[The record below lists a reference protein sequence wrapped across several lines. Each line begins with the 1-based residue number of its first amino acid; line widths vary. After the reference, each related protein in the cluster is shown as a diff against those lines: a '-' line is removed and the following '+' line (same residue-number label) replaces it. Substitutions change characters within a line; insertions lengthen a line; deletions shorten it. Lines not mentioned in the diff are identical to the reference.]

1 MDPRYRPPVPWGRV
15 IPGDEVNGGVEWWL
29 VVSVEGGVYTLQSL
43 KTPSWRTTVE
53 PPDPEALVERRMG
66 KALAASH
73 ARRFYS
79 DPKPEPIF
87 PNYPLELLP
96 QGPPLPE
103 EWRT

>member
-1 MDPRYRPPVPWGRV
+1 MDPRYRPPVPWRKV
-15 IPGDEVNGGVEWWL
+15 IPGDEVKDRDGRWWL
-29 VVSVEGGVYTLQSL
+29 VLAKAEGVYTLQSL
-43 KTPSWRTTVE
+43 KVPSWRFRYE
-53 PPDPEALVERRMG
+53 PDPEEPVKRRMG
-66 KALAASH
+66 KLLAASH